1 MSHHLARRSVRI
13 TSAFLAGTVLLS
25 ACSMGSPSGGGTA
38 AASKD
43 RTVTIDLTDYP
54 STLDPGLQYDG
65 STYPVYRN
73 IYDQLL
79 RRDSASLKPVPWI
92 ATAWEQSGPTTWRFT
107 LRDDVKF
114 SDGTSLTAKDAA
126 FSLNRIVDKTFNSP
140 QYSNFSAVKEAT
152 APDATHLVIETKE
165 PSPTLLTYLTTLSI
179 VSQAYVEKVG
189 KAKVNEQPMGS
200 GPYTMESAQAG
211 SQITLARN
219 ESYWNGKPALAK
231 AVFRA
236 VPNIATRVADLQSG
250 RAQLAVTLAAD
261 QATQLKSSPSTQVL
275 AVPTERVAY
284 LGLNVLG
291 DAPTKDLKVRQA
303 IAAAINYDSLIKNLG
318 GGYAKPVGAVLT
330 PLAFG
335 YPQNATNFTYEPE
348 RAKALL
354 VESGNPNP
362 VLDFPASPAYSPQL
376 LQAIQSDLQAVG
388 FTVKI
393 SNTDQATYLKKV
405 QSPAHDWGSVRFGRW
420 SCSCLDAD
428 GVIYPLFRTGTIWAS
443 YSNAEFDKAVD
454 QGRTSTDTATRT
466 KAYDMALSILRRDLP
481 GIGLYQEYAIYGA
494 SSELKWTPDAV
505 ESMYLDQMSLSGKG

>member
-1 MSHHLARRSVRI
+1 
-13 TSAFLAGTVLLS
+13 
-25 ACSMGSPSGGGTA
+25 
-38 AASKD
+38 
-43 RTVTIDLTDYP
+43 
-54 STLDPGLQYDG
+54 
-65 STYPVYRN
+65 
-73 IYDQLL
+73 
-79 RRDSASLKPVPWI
+79 
-92 ATAWEQSGPTTWRFT
+92 
-107 LRDDVKF
+107 
-114 SDGTSLTAKDAA
+114 
-126 FSLNRIVDKTFNSP
+126 
-140 QYSNFSAVKEAT
+140 
-152 APDATHLVIETKE
+152 
-165 PSPTLLTYLTTLSI
+165 
-179 VSQAYVEKVG
+179 
-189 KAKVNEQPMGS
+189 MGS